1 MAAVRALV
9 FAVTSTG
16 LAVTGHHL
24 ASGGE
29 VSWPGVWTAC
39 ALLFLLA
46 SPFARRPRS
55 LCAVVSATGAAQ
67 AAVHLWLARAA
78 PDTKTAD
85 ALHTAAGHGSTH
97 GGHEGWHSAHH
108 GAAMTAAHIA
118 AALLVAWSMQ
128 RADASCSALGESLGN
143 ALAGV
148 FVRLGPARGVA
159 PVPRILRPVG
169 ARAQAPSRNSQVLA
183 HAVTR
188 RGPPTEPAS
197 AI

>member
-1 MAAVRALV
+1 M
-9 FAVTSTG
+9 TSTG

-29 VSWPGVWTAC
+29 VNWPAVWAGC
-39 ALLFLLA
+39 VLLFLLTL
-46 SPFARRPRS
+46 PFTRRPRS
-55 LCAVVSATGAAQ
+55 LCAVVTATGTAQ
-67 AAVHLWLARAA
+67 AAVHLWLARTA
-78 PDTKTAD
+78 PDTGSAD

-97 GGHEGWHSAHH
+97 GGHEGWHAGHH

-128 RADASCSALGESLGN
+128 RADASCSALGERLGV
-143 ALAGV
+143 ALAGL
-148 FVRLGPARGVA
+148 FVRLDPAGAAV
-159 PVPRILRPVG
+159 PVPRLLRPVG
-169 ARAQAPSRNSQVLA
+169 ERAQAPSRDSQMLA

-188 RGPPTEPAS
+188 RGPPAEPAS